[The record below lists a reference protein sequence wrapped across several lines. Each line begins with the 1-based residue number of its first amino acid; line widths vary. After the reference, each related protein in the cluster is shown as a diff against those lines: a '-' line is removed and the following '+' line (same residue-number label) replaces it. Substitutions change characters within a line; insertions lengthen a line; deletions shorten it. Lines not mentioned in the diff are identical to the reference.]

1 MVVPAAL
8 VKTMGAWGHSN
19 LNFVQEIGER
29 IKMAPGDKQATFKL
43 LQNISKEV
51 LERKETLPLY
61 LEHYPNQNLSIN
73 YSIYIFTSGQRLAVS
88 RSMYKLLITLVKW
101 KSLKKYF
108 WVIYWNFENYF
119 TGKCIVRCNYRSTM
133 KNQEIFKLPP
143 WEYEWWWVHQPK
155 RHL

>member
-1 MVVPAAL
+1 
-8 VKTMGAWGHSN
+8 
-19 LNFVQEIGER
+19 
-29 IKMAPGDKQATFKL
+29 MAPGDIQATFKL

-108 WVIYWNFENYF
+108 
-119 TGKCIVRCNYRSTM
+119 
-133 KNQEIFKLPP
+133 
-143 WEYEWWWVHQPK
+143 
-155 RHL
+155 